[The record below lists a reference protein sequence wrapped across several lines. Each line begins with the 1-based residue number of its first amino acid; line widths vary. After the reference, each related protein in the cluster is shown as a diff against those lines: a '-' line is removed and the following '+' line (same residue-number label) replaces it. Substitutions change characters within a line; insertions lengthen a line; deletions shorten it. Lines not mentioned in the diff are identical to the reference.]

1 MVEGFFDY
9 SLWGLFLASFLA
21 ATVVP
26 FSSEALL
33 TFLIINGTDAYTAV
47 LVATAG
53 NWLGGMS
60 SYAIGYMGKWVW
72 IEKYL
77 RIERETIEKW
87 HDRLYR
93 KGAIFAFLSW
103 VPAVGDIFAVG
114 LGLLRSSIPITA
126 FALLY
131 VYATLPEE
139 KELTPPATGEVHTI
153 PPSWLDKARS
163 AYYEWKTDEPIVAII
178 RQAGYRGYVPIE
190 TLSWRRVVAWSC
202 PPMWPSVAGI
212 AALNPSLPAVL
223 RTPRRLR

>member
-1 MVEGFFDY
+1 MEGLFDY

-77 RIERETIEKW
+77 RIKRETIEKW

-126 FALLY
+126 GAMLAGKFLRY
-131 VYATLPEE
+131 VVWGW
-139 KELTPPATGEVHTI
+139 LTGLVF
-153 PPSWLDKARS
+153 
-163 AYYEWKTDEPIVAII
+163 
-178 RQAGYRGYVPIE
+178 
-190 TLSWRRVVAWSC
+190 
-202 PPMWPSVAGI
+202 
-212 AALNPSLPAVL
+212 
-223 RTPRRLR
+223 